1 MECFRIPESLR
12 SRREVN
18 KKLRKQY
25 ICCIHNVHDLVMGRG
40 DGLRHGVVLN
50 RYLIEIIGL

>member
-1 MECFRIPESLR
+1 MLCAYSTLYLKARLRFTFTRDPRAEAVNSL
-12 SRREVN
+12 
-18 KKLRKQY
+18 Q
-25 ICCIHNVHDLVMGRG
+25 VMGRG